1 MTIAYWIVADIT
13 ALLLI
18 AGGMK
23 LLRLKWVEDFSQSSV
38 KLIGAAVRP
47 GTVTG
52 RSAALFR

>member
-1 MTIAYWIVADIT
+1 MTIAYWIVAGIT

-23 LLRLKWVEDFSQSSV
+23 LLHLKWVEDFSQPSV

-47 GTVTG
+47 GMVTG
-52 RSAALFR
+52 RSAA